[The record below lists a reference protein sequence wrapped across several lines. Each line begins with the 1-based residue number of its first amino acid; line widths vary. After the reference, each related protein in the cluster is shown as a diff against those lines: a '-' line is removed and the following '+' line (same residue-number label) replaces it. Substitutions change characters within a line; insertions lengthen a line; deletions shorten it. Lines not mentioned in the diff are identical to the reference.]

1 VAPALLSSFIQIS
14 QNHKKESI
22 MLKKTLLPIIMVGVA
37 FLLTGCGYYW
47 GCGGGHH
54 HSRNPGHQHSHYQGC
69 GHPGYEG

>member
-1 VAPALLSSFIQIS
+1 
-14 QNHKKESI
+14 

-54 HSRNPGHQHSHYQGC
+54 HSRNSGHQHSHYQGC